1 MDAFTLSSS
10 ILVCKFVYEQEATND
25 IYIWS
30 GFAMLNS
37 VRTGLPDIFQDSF
50 WTHFPREG
58 LPCEHDK
65 HACQNFQKQSQK
77 VTNMGVA
84 PAYLTPKS

>member
-1 MDAFTLSSS
+1 MPLRCRLRFLFANLF
-10 ILVCKFVYEQEATND
+10 YEEEATND

-50 WTHFPREG
+50 SEHIFPG
-58 LPCEHDK
+58 KDS
-65 HACQNFQKQSQK
+65 HANM
-77 VTNMGVA
+77 TNMLVKIFKNN
-84 PAYLTPKS
+84 P